1 MLNIID
7 QVKFSYEP
15 MIHGNKPFL
24 SIDCATFKCGLTMK
38 SNGRAE
44 PPFFHMTEIK
54 VDKSIMR
61 VDMTVVFTAVIT
73 CMDDSTIWVKHTFN
87 LNKALKN
94 KCMCGRNGCRNAA
107 GMVINCP
114 PFKPSQ
120 GDMKSYV
127 GGFTII
133 GPPSLNDF
141 DGGCDS
147 GVTIQFKD
155 TNESEYAGFLNPNDT
170 LYDVTFVMDDG
181 SKVHGCKALLSTIS
195 PTFNA
200 MFGGRFKEMSEL
212 PIPDT
217 TEEAMKD
224 LVQFSV
230 TRSFNVV
237 KNRDNMDFIA
247 LCHKYMISHVVNTWC
262 RYMLTNV
269 NRDNAPDL
277 FRAGKFLDNQRLVN
291 VSIRC
296 IRGNTNKIDLS
307 QFDKD
312 ELVEIL
318 KVN

>member
-7 QVKFSYEP
+7 QVKFSYDSL
-15 MIHGNKPFL
+15 IHGKKAVL
-24 SIDCATFKCGLTMK
+24 DIKCATFNCGLTLK
-38 SNGRAE
+38 TYGLSE
-44 PPFFHMTEIK
+44 PPFFHMSELRA
-54 VDKSIMR
+54 DKSIMR
-61 VDMTVVFTAVIT
+61 VDMTVIFTAVIT
-73 CMDDSTIWVKHTFN
+73 CMNDSTIWVKHTFN
-87 LNKALKN
+87 LNKAMKN
-94 KCMCGRNGCRNAA
+94 RCECGRSGCRNAA
-107 GMVINCP
+107 GMVIKCP
-114 PFKPSQ
+114 PFKPSE

-141 DGGCDS
+141 DEGGDS
-147 GVTIQFKD
+147 GSAIHFKN
-155 TNESEYAGFLNPNDT
+155 TTEGEGSGFLNPNDT
-170 LYDVTFVMDDG
+170 LHDVTFVMDDG

-217 TEEAMKD
+217 SEEAMKD

-237 KNRDNMDFIA
+237 ENRDNMAFVE
-247 LCHKYMISHVVNTWC
+247 LCHRYMITHVVNTWC

-269 NRDNAPDL
+269 NRENAPDL
-277 FRAGKFLDNQRLVN
+277 FRAGRFLGNQRLVN

-296 IRGNTNKIDLS
+296 IRGNTHKIDLS